1 MPMSSPKARFRW
13 GPGATTLA
21 CALAAVAA
29 VYLLVD
35 HRAHLLAWS
44 PLLILLACPIL
55 HLAMHRSHHAHHP
68 GPHQTG
74 SRRDTSR

>member
-1 MPMSSPKARFRW
+1 MISPRDGFRW

-21 CALAAVAA
+21 CALVAAAA
-29 VYLLVD
+29 VYLLVE

-44 PLLILLACPIL
+44 PLLILLACPVL
-55 HLAMHRSHHAHHP
+55 HLTMHRRHHAQHP
-68 GPHQTG
+68 GTHQTG